1 MTKAAA
7 VEMANKE
14 IRRVTYLGVWVNVG
28 LSIVKIIVGLLT
40 GSLALVADGV
50 HSFSDFATDIALLLG
65 VHWGTKKP
73 DETHPFGHG
82 RFETFVTALM
92 GGGLAFLGCGM
103 IYKAAIAIGKTNAGG
118 DIPVHIGAGVIWTAL
133 LAVAAKEWLYRI
145 TRHVAMKTHSAMVYA
160 NAWEHRSDV
169 LSSIAVLVGAV
180 SVRYWHYPHGDQI
193 AAIIVGIMILLVA
206 VKILGDCFHEFSERT
221 VDAET
226 LRQIQSLIAK
236 HPGVRQWH
244 RLRTRMVGREVFLD
258 VHILVDAIL
267 NIKDAHEISESL
279 ETALIENISRPVN
292 VMVHIEPDLPELRK

>member
-1 MTKAAA
+1 MDSQRR
-7 VEMANKE
+7 ELANSQ

-28 LSIVKIIVGLLT
+28 LAAVKIVVGLLV
-40 GSLALVADGV
+40 GSLALVADGI

-65 VHWGTKKP
+65 VYWGQKKP

-82 RFETFVTALM
+82 RFETFVTVLM

-103 IYKAAIAIGKTNAGG
+103 IYKAAEAINQMNTVG
-118 DIPVHIGAGVIWTAL
+118 DHHVRIGAGVIWTAC

-145 TRHVAMKTHSAMVYA
+145 TRRVAMETHSTMVYA

-169 LSSIAVLVGAV
+169 LSSVAVIFGAV
-180 SVRYWHYPHGDQI
+180 SVRYWNYPHGDQM

-206 VKILGDCFHEFSERT
+206 VKILGNCFHEFSERT

-226 LRQIQSLIAK
+226 LQQIRSIIAG
-236 HPGVRQWH
+236 HQGVQQWH

-258 VHILVDAIL
+258 VHILVDASL
-267 NIKDAHEISESL
+267 NIQDAHAIAESL
-279 ETALIENISRPVN
+279 ETTLIENISRPVN
-292 VMVHIEPDLPELRK
+292 VIVHIEPDLPELRK